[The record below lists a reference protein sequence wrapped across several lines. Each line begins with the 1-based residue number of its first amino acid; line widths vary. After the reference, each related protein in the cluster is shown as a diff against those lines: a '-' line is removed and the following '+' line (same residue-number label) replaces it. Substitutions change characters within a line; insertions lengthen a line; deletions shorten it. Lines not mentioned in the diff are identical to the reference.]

1 MVFFDYYV
9 FTRPRERMA
18 HMQFAKSLPLIE
30 GDPNMVNILYVLN
43 GEFNYGGTEA
53 VVLNYYFHI
62 SKKEIHIDFM
72 IHAKSG
78 CHDNPIHRKLME
90 SGAEI
95 FYVCPRNI
103 NIKKNRQDILEILK
117 HHKYDIIHA
126 HTDAVGSLI
135 LKLARK
141 SGIKNRIAHSHNT
154 AHQLQIKDLK
164 SFLHYIYLEVCRIAI
179 RFEATH
185 YMACSERAAEWLFG
199 KRLTHQL
206 RKVYI
211 LHNAIDTKKYHFL
224 PEKREKIRDE
234 MGISNK
240 YVIGHV
246 GRFVPQKNHE
256 GLIDI
261 FTEFHKKRPNSI
273 LLLIGEGV
281 LFEKIKNMVK
291 KTGIEDSV
299 IFAGAVSNVYD
310 YMQGMDV
317 FVLPSLFEGLP
328 VTVIEAQAEGLP
340 VLISDNVSKQTDI
353 TGQVKFIDNTCIS
366 DWLKELLM
374 CEKTYVRKSV
384 NEKIIDS
391 GYDIY
396 TEALRLEEYYL
407 SISLS

>member
-1 MVFFDYYV
+1 MCCG
-9 FTRPRERMA
+9 RE
-18 HMQFAKSLPLIE
+18 K
-30 GDPNMVNILYVLN
+30 DVVNILYVLN
-43 GEFNYGGTEA
+43 GELGYGGTEA
-53 VVLNYYFHI
+53 VVLNYYYHI
-62 SKKEIHIDFM
+62 PKKKIHIDFM
-72 IHAKSG
+72 IHAKTE
-78 CHDNPIHRKLME
+78 CHDNPIHRRLIE

-103 NIKKNRQDILEILK
+103 SIKKNRQDILEVLK
-117 HHKYDIIHA
+117 HHKYDIIHT

-164 SFLHYIYLEVCRIAI
+164 SFLHYVYLETCRLSI
-179 RFEATH
+179 RLVATH
-185 YMACSERAAEWLFG
+185 YMACSETAAEWLFG
-199 KRLTHQL
+199 KRLTQQL

-211 LHNAIDTKKYHFL
+211 LHNAIDTEKYQFL
-224 PEKREKIRDE
+224 TEKREKIRKE

-246 GRFVPQKNHE
+246 GRFAPQKNHI

-261 FTEFHKKRPNSI
+261 FIEFHKKRPNAI
-273 LLLIGEGV
+273 LLLIGEGI
-281 LFEKIKNMVK
+281 LLEEIKNMVK
-291 KTGIEDSV
+291 KAGIEDSV
-299 IFAGAVSNVYD
+299 IFTGAVSNVYD

-317 FVLPSLFEGLP
+317 FILPSLFEGLP
-328 VTVIEAQAEGLP
+328 VTAIEAQAEGLP

-353 TGQVKFIDNTCIS
+353 TGQVEFIDNSCIP
-366 DWLKELLM
+366 DWVRELLV
-374 CEKTYVRKSV
+374 CEETYVRKPA
-384 NEKIIDS
+384 NKKIIDS

-396 TEALRLEEYYL
+396 TEAVRLEEYYL